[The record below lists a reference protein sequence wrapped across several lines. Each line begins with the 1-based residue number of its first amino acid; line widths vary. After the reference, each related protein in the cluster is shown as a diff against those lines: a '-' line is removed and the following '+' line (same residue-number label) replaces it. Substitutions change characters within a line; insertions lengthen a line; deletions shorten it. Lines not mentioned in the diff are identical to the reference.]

1 MIIFLPFFEL
11 LLSNYAYICVV
22 DFSKDA
28 NKRISIGDE
37 PHFSACESDKLQKM
51 KI

>member
-22 DFSKDA
+22 EFSKDA
-28 NKRISIGDE
+28 NKRISMGDE
-37 PHFSACESDKLQKM
+37 SHLSACESDKITK
-51 KI
+51 K